1 MTGQSWQDRIVG
13 DRMAVD
19 KEFAQRVE
27 ASEFSRQQWS
37 LVMTAVT
44 FEIEDP
50 ADEDAARLVADT
62 GKLPDVLPEL
72 DNVDAGMPGMG
83 GGGQQHSGSGGS
95 IVGGIKSALGLGGG
109 DGGDGADAD
118 RLEEA
123 EQLAGEYATALQQRL
138 ETQGKWGEVRAAA
151 AGEGGDGTGD
161 DSGGDATPGES
172 DADGAQ

>member
-44 FEIEDP
+44 FEIEAP
-50 ADEDAARLVADT
+50 ADEEAARLTADT
-62 GKLPDVLPEL
+62 SSLPDVLPEL

-83 GGGQQHSGSGGS
+83 GGQQQGGSGGG
-95 IVGGIKSALGLGGG
+95 IVEGIKSALGLGSGGGG
-109 DGGDGADAD
+109 DEADAD

-123 EQLAGEYATALQQRL
+123 ERLAAEYAAELQNRL
-138 ETQGKWGEVRAAA
+138 EKQGKWGDVRAAA
-151 AGEGGDGTGD
+151 AAEGGPGSADE
-161 DSGGDATPGES
+161 SAADATPEEG
-172 DADGAQ
+172 DADDAQ